1 MMSFLKNDKIKK
13 RPRRFKTLRIVLI
26 FYSITLQFLS
36 ECIGAGMRP
45 LRAINSSEEN
55 G

>member
-1 MMSFLKNDKIKK
+1 MMNFLKTNKIKK
-13 RPRRFKTLRIVLI
+13 RPRRFKTLRVVLLL
-26 FYSITLQFLS
+26 YSVMLQFLS

-45 LRAINSSEEN
+45 PRAMNSFEEN